1 MKTLFKILGILA
13 GIYGLLSI
21 GSFCG
26 IACCDDYYNKRL
38 NKKSK
43 LDKGIIRSVEAN
55 IDLWNDLRKENK
67 RKSSRKRSEILSAHA
82 RKWAREGYSSEE
94 IKQGLELLKKELD

>member
-38 NKKSK
+38 NKNSK
-43 LDKGIIRSVEAN
+43 LDKGVIRSVEVN
-55 IDLWNDLRKENK
+55 IDAWNSIRKIE
-67 RKSSRKRSEILSAHA
+67 KSSRKRSEILSAHA